1 MAKEPLTISWDEL
14 NTRKVDQRLREQQ
27 ALTRN
32 RAYARLDAD
41 QLPVATPRRQS
52 LRNSTTFWMAA
63 MGLLGGLLAWTCG
76 FLPQIQPAEQQAI
89 ELYDG
94 IQRVE
99 VQRGAHIIPDDQAKA
114 SIAAQRLMGESNPYF
129 EAIAD
134 EDLTPTARDQKL
146 AETRHRAA
154 MKHAVLN
161 TVSFGLCGML
171 LAMCLGLAEP
181 LSERNLPR
189 AVRNGALGA
198 TLGLIGGIAVS
209 LFVDRIYRAAGGGGG
224 AADPQQQFTLRE
236 ALARSAAWGVLG
248 LFLAAGPGLLLG
260 NVKKVL
266 IGLAGGLI
274 GGTIGGAL
282 YQPVTSAAGPD
293 AARLVALGAIGLI
306 AGLGTGLI
314 ENVAKTGWLKV
325 TTGLIAGKQFILYR
339 NPTYIGS
346 GPECQIYLFRDPNI
360 GRRHAALHL
369 VPGGIE
375 LEDLPLGKATLV
387 NDAPVTRTRLHHG
400 DKISIGATTFLFQE
414 KVKKK

>member
-14 NTRKVDQRLREQQ
+14 KTRKVDQRLREQQ

-32 RAYARLDAD
+32 LAYAKLDAD
-41 QLPVATPRRQS
+41 QLPAAAPRRQS
-52 LRNSTTFWMAA
+52 LRNSTTFWLAA

-76 FLPQIQPAEQQAI
+76 FLPQIQPAEQEAI

-94 IQRVE
+94 IQRVQ
-99 VQRGAHIIPDDQAKA
+99 VQRAAHVIPDDQAKA
-114 SIAAQRLMGESNPYF
+114 SIAAQRLMGASNPYF
-129 EAIAD
+129 AAITD
-134 EDLTPTARDQKL
+134 DTLTPAARDRKL
-146 AETRHRAA
+146 AETRRRAA
-154 MKHAVLN
+154 MKHAVIN

-171 LAMCLGLAEP
+171 LALCLGVAEP

-198 TLGLIGGIAVS
+198 TLGLIGGIVVS
-209 LFVDRIYRAAGGGGG
+209 LFVDRIYRAAGGGG
-224 AADPQQQFTLRE
+224 AAGPQEQYTIRE
-236 ALARSAAWGVLG
+236 VLARAAAWGVLG

-260 NVKKVL
+260 NVKKIL

-274 GGTIGGAL
+274 GGAIGGAV
-282 YQPVTSAAGPD
+282 YEPVTSAAGPD

-314 ENVAKTGWLKV
+314 ENAAKTGWLKV

-346 GPECQIYLFRDPNI
+346 GPECQIYLFRDPNV
-360 GRRHAALHL
+360 GRRHAAIHL

-387 NDAPVTRTRLHHG
+387 NSVPVARTRLHHG
-400 DKISIGATTFLFQE
+400 DKIAIGATTFLFQE
-414 KVKKK
+414 KAKK